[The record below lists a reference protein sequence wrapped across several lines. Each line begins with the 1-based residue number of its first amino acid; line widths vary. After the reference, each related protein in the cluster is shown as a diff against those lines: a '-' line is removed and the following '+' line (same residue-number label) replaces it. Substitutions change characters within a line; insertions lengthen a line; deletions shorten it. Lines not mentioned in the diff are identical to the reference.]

1 MSTQRRPRRSRR
13 RARRTH
19 PPRSMSRATGPE
31 SGLPSAADEDDVE
44 GHYFG
49 PNAMVSRSTT
59 QTRERDV
66 QRNLQQHDLKKE
78 ARRPFFK
85 KG

>member
-1 MSTQRRPRRSRR
+1 MSTNEGPEVAATSPKDAPREIDE
-13 RARRTH
+13 
-19 PPRSMSRATGPE
+19 PATGPE
-31 SGLPSAADEDDVE
+31 AGLPSAADEDDVE
-44 GHYFG
+44 GHYFA